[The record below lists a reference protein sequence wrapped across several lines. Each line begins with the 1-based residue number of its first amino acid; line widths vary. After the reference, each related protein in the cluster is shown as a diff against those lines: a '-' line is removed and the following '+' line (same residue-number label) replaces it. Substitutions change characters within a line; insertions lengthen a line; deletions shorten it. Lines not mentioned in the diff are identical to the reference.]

1 MSEVVCFGYQ
11 MLYLVER
18 YINQALRWARG
29 MFGGDDSQINPLNLI
44 PRARSRRPAGGFAS
58 RLGKKD
64 PSDFS
69 VKYPDTP

>member
-1 MSEVVCFGYQ
+1 
-11 MLYLVER
+11 
-18 YINQALRWARG
+18 
-29 MFGGDDSQINPLNLI
+29 MFGGDDSQINPLNFI

-69 VKYPDTP
+69 IKYPDTP